1 VALREVWR
9 YQKSTEMLMRKS
21 PFRRWVRE
29 LLEDIESDVSVRGDT
44 FLCLQETVEDYL
56 VNLFE
61 DTQVACIHRK
71 TITIK
76 VKDIGLVKLIRKEK
90 WC

>member
-1 VALREVWR
+1 
-9 YQKSTEMLMRKS
+9 MRKS
-21 PFRRWVRE
+21 PFRHWVCK
-29 LLEDIESDVSVRGDT
+29 LLEDIESDVSVCGDT

-56 VNLFE
+56 VYLFE

-71 TITIK
+71 TK